1 MPFATRPLL
10 GASIGGRAL
19 KLNMFGGASPNVR
32 FNSHPGALAGSLVGF
47 AADTG
52 GTLG

>member
-1 MPFATRPLL
+1 MDYDK
-10 GASIGGRAL
+10 ASTNAY
-19 KLNMFGGASPNVR
+19 FDTDPGASPNIC
-32 FNSHPGALAGSLVGF
+32 FNAHPGALAGSLVGF